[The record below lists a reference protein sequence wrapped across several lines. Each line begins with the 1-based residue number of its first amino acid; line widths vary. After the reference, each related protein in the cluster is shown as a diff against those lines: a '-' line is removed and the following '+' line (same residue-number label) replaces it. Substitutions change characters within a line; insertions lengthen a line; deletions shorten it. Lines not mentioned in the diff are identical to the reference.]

1 MELNQTTLISP
12 DIFGVIIGGIIGL
25 SSGIFVAYFAKR
37 LDEKRSKKYV
47 INVILSEIKINQEL
61 LKTIVS
67 VPIKDIQISKEIR
80 FDMTV
85 YSALIEKIGLLEQ
98 KDNEKIIQ
106 HYNNMWKMEN
116 QLKIIHEDVLYRD
129 MTDDQIKLKKKMQTE
144 YYFELAEEAYKLSEE
159 LLKSLN
165 QKYGVK

>member
-12 DIFGVIIGGIIGL
+12 EIFGVIIGGIIGL
-25 SSGIFVAYFAKR
+25 LSGILVAYFAKR
-37 LDEKRSKKYV
+37 LDEKRSKNYV
-47 INVILSEIKINQEL
+47 INVILSEIKINQKL
-61 LKTIVS
+61 LKTIVA
-67 VPIKDIQISKEIR
+67 VPIKDIPISKEIR

-106 HYNNMWKMEN
+106 HYNNMRKMEN
-116 QLKIIHEDVLYRD
+116 QLKIIHEDISYSG
-129 MTDDQIKLKKKMQTE
+129 MTDDQKKLIKKTQTE
-144 YYFELAEEAYKLSEE
+144 YYFKLAEEAYKLSEE

-165 QKYGVK
+165 